1 MDVKDRKKTALLP
14 ALERAAAGLRRWNIP
29 GILLGDILLI
39 LFFGIVTDRFFVPY
53 NLMLILRN
61 CCTLLL
67 TATGLTLVI
76 LMGKND
82 VSVGSTVSMSAVL
95 VALLC
100 QAGVPTPLVILL
112 PLVMGTAIGT
122 MNGVLVAKL
131 KFDYWVVAFSSMSI
145 FAGLALVMTDGVT
158 VPIKNEV
165 LDWIGNGKIAGLY
178 VVIWLTILLVGVM
191 ILIQKKTKFGY
202 DVYSIG
208 GSENVA
214 LVSGVKVV
222 QTRIVV
228 YALSGLF
235 AAVAGV
241 MIACMTNS
249 GSPSVGVD
257 YSFNAMAAV
266 VIGGT
271 SMAGGKGGLVGTVL
285 GTILLRVLA
294 SGLSL
299 MGIPPTWQ
307 KAVIGVVIVAL
318 IVADVVNER
327 RKNIKG
333 MRRVYGHV
341 TES

>member
-1 MDVKDRKKTALLP
+1 MKKEMTLPP
-14 ALERAAAGLRRWNIP
+14 ALEKVLSFWKKLNVP
-29 GILLGDILLI
+29 GILIGDILLI
-39 LFFGIVTDRFFVPY
+39 IFFALANNRFISSY

-82 VSVGSTVSMSAVL
+82 ISVGSTVSMSAVL
-95 VALLC
+95 VAILSN
-100 QAGVPTPLVILL
+100 AGLPTPLLILI
-112 PLVMGTAIGT
+112 PLVLGTAIGVF
-122 MNGVLVAKL
+122 NGILVAKL

-145 FAGLALVMTDGVT
+145 FAGVALIMTDGIT
-158 VPIKNEV
+158 IPINNAV
-165 LDWIGNGKIAGLY
+165 LDWIGNGKILGLY
-178 VVIWLTILLVGVM
+178 AIIWITALLVGIM
-191 ILIQKKTKFGY
+191 ILIQKKTQFGY

-214 LVSGVKVV
+214 SVSGVKVV
-222 QTRIVV
+222 KTRIIV
-228 YALSGLF
+228 YGLAGLF
-235 AAVAGV
+235 AAIAGV
-241 MIACMTNS
+241 AVACMTNS

-271 SMAGGKGGLVGTVL
+271 SMAGGKGGILGTVL

-299 MGIPPTWQ
+299 MGIPATWQ
-307 KAVIGVVIVAL
+307 KALIGVVIVTM
-318 IVADVVNER
+318 IVVDVVNEQ

-333 MRRVYGHV
+333 LRRVYGHV
-341 TES
+341 SEH

>member
-1 MDVKDRKKTALLP
+1 
-14 ALERAAAGLRRWNIP
+14 
-29 GILLGDILLI
+29 
-39 LFFGIVTDRFFVPY
+39 
-53 NLMLILRN
+53 
-61 CCTLLL
+61 
-67 TATGLTLVI
+67 
-76 LMGKND
+76 
-82 VSVGSTVSMSAVL
+82 
-95 VALLC
+95 
-100 QAGVPTPLVILL
+100 
-112 PLVMGTAIGT
+112 MGTAIGT
-122 MNGVLVAKL
+122 FNGVLVAKL
-131 KFDYWVVAFSSMSI
+131 NFDYWVVAFSSMSI
-145 FAGLALVMTDGVT
+145 FAGLALVLTDGVT
-158 VPIKNEV
+158 IPIKNAA

-214 LVSGVKVV
+214 RASGVRVKHV
-222 QTRIVV
+222 RIAV
-228 YALSGLF
+228 YAISSLF
-235 AAVAGV
+235 AAIAGV

-257 YSFNAMAAV
+257 YSFNAIAAV

-271 SMAGGKGGLVGTVL
+271 SMAGGKGSLVGTVL
-285 GTILLRVLA
+285 GTVLLRVLA

-307 KAVIGVVIVAL
+307 KALIGVVIVAL
-318 IVADVVNER
+318 IVADVANER

-341 TES
+341 AES